1 MSEISGRAGE
11 RHLTWLTAPRGRTGT
26 AQLRLGPR
34 GEKGKVIEVRWLR
47 DGHGLWLE
55 LPDGVHG
62 FNFEGEA
69 GDDGR
74 TRYRVS
80 ERVGDGEWIEQAF
93 IRAGEDSA
101 VASGAAK
108 KKGLR
113 IRAQM
118 PGRVLRIMAK
128 AGDQVAKGQALLVME
143 AMKMENE
150 IKAPADARVL
160 DCKAKEGQAVESGA
174 DLLLLEPS

>member
-1 MSEISGRAGE
+1 MSEISGRAGSQ
-11 RHLTWLTAPRGRTGT
+11 HLTWISAPRGYAGS
-26 AQLRLGPR
+26 AQLRIGPR
-34 GEKGKVIEVRWLR
+34 GEKGKVIEVSWRR
-47 DGHGLWLE
+47 DGDGLWIE
-55 LPDGVHG
+55 FPSGIRGYD
-62 FNFEGEA
+62 FEGET

-74 TRYRVS
+74 IRYRVS
-80 ERVGDGEWIEQAF
+80 ERTGSGEWMEQSF
-93 IRAGEDSA
+93 VRAGEDT
-101 VASGAAK
+101 AAAMTGGK

-128 AGDQVAKGQALLVME
+128 PGDKVSKGQALLVME

-150 IKAPADARVL
+150 IKAPSDAVVL

-174 DLLLLEPS
+174 DLLLLEPA